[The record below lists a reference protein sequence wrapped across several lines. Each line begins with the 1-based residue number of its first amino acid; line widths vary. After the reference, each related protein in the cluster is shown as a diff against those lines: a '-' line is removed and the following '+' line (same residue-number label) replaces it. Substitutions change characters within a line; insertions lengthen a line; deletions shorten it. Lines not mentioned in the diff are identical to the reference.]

1 MTNPAD
7 LYERT
12 RDALGQLRDLRRTL
26 VALSREYADL
36 EPHELAVDNL
46 GEALTAGDAITGV
59 LDGLSTVDRAIED
72 VDDALDH
79 PLQLASRLGRL
90 QPVRPDGK

>member
-7 LYERT
+7 LYDRA

-26 VALSREYADL
+26 VALSREYAAL

-46 GEALTAGDAITGV
+46 GEALTAGDAIAGI

-90 QPVRPDGK
+90 QPVRPEGK